1 MCKFGR
7 PGPRIDDAIRVSS
20 FSVSPP
26 YRNARCQK
34 PVPMHIRTP
43 VKGAKTLETESNIKL
58 LYTQRDRSRCVK
70 AGNVISHVP
79 HHFGPLSTVH

>member
-20 FSVSPP
+20 FSESP
-26 YRNARCQK
+26 YRRNACSENACFNAYTRLIK
-34 PVPMHIRTP
+34 RT
-43 VKGAKTLETESNIKL
+43 KTLETESNIKL

-70 AGNVISHVP
+70 AGKVISHVP